1 MLRVAG
7 TIQLKSG
14 GFERIRAAGITMVQ
28 TTLAEEGCHDYS
40 FASDIIDPDLI
51 RIAEGWAD
59 EAALAAHSA
68 SDHMKAFNAVMGAEG
83 LVAADLKLYSATEV
97 KQLLKI

>member
-7 TIQLKSG
+7 TIQLKAG
-14 GFERIRAAGITMVQ
+14 GADRIRAAGIAMVAA
-28 TTLAEEGCHDYS
+28 TLAEEGCIDYS
-40 FASDIIDPDLI
+40 FASDLADPDLI

-59 EAALAAHSA
+59 EAALGAHSKSA
-68 SDHMKAFNAVMGAEG
+68 HMATFNQVMGAEG
-83 LVAADLKLYSATEV
+83 IVAADLKLYSATEV